1 MIRRPPSSTRTYTLF
16 PYTTLFRS
24 VDTSRYQ
31 KGAETIEN
39 AVVAVH
45 GGVDRRGGFRYL
57 ATAKLGDERRVRLI
71 RYVFNVDQAYLIEFG
86 HQYVRFYTSTGAVI
100 LDDALNPLELASPYT
115 EDQLFHI
122 RHKQR
127 SEEHTSELQSLM
139 RISYAVFCLKKKTH
153 QPTINITC
161 TQ

>member
-1 MIRRPPSSTRTYTLF
+1 MKGR
-16 PYTTLFRS
+16 

-122 RHKQR
+122 RHKQGGDTMFLLHENVFPQR
-127 SEEHTSELQSLM
+127 LRRLNTTSWALGPVPWKIGRASCRERVCQ
-139 RISYAVFCLKKKTH
+139 YV
-153 QPTINITC
+153 
-161 TQ
+161 

>member
-1 MIRRPPSSTRTYTLF
+1 MTER
-16 PYTTLFRS
+16 
-24 VDTSRYQ
+24 VDNARYQ
-31 KGAETIEN
+31 KGAETMES

-45 GGVDRRGGFRYL
+45 GGVNRRGGLRYL

-122 RHKQR
+122 RHKQGGDTMFLLH
-127 SEEHTSELQSLM
+127 EN
-139 RISYAVFCLKKKTH
+139 VFPQRLRDRKSTRLNSSH
-153 QPTINITC
+153 
-161 TQ
+161 